1 VERAA
6 RSGSAGVESDE
17 ALVAR
22 FRAGDEEAF
31 ETLVRRYE
39 ASLRKLAFGY
49 LRDRMLAEDVAQESL
64 LVAYQRIGTL
74 GHAEAFRSWLFRI
87 ATNRA
92 HDFLRRV
99 ARKAEI
105 GGEEGEER
113 IGELEEPVDATARLV
128 TRDLGR
134 RLAGAVAELPEKY
147 RRPLLLKEIEGM
159 TYAEIAELLGW
170 PMGTVQIRIHR
181 ARLRLR
187 ERAGKLLGT
196 GETP

>member
-1 VERAA
+1 MERAVGGLPA
-6 RSGSAGVESDE
+6 MDSDE
-17 ALVAR
+17 ALVER
-22 FRAGDEEAF
+22 FRAGDEAAF
-31 ETLVRRYE
+31 EVLVRRYE

-64 LVAYQRIGTL
+64 LLAYQRIGSL
-74 GHAEAFRSWLFRI
+74 GHVEAFRSWLFRI

-92 HDFLRRV
+92 HDYLRRL
-99 ARKAEI
+99 ARKGEI
-105 GGEEGEER
+105 GGLEGEER

-128 TRDLGR
+128 NRDLGR

-187 ERAGKLLGT
+187 ERARALFAP
-196 GETP
+196 GEAS

>member
-1 VERAA
+1 MERPAPT
-6 RSGSAGVESDE
+6 RRQEGEPDE
-17 ALVAR
+17 VLVGR
-22 FRAGDEEAF
+22 FRGGDEGAF

-64 LVAYQRIGTL
+64 LLAYQRIGSL

-92 HDFLRRV
+92 HDHLRRA
-99 ARKAEI
+99 ARKGEI

-113 IGELEEPVDATARLV
+113 INEVEEPVDATARLV

-134 RLAGAVAELPEKY
+134 RLAVAVAELPEKY

-187 ERAGKLLGT
+187 ERAKTLLGP
-196 GETP
+196 GVFE